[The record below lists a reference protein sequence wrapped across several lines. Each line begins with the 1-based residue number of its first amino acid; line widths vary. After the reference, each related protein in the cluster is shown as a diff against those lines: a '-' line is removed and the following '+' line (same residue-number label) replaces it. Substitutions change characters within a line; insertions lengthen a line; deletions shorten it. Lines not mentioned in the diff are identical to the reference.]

1 MPDLQIVIAANG
13 EKTLRSLA
21 KTYIDFYRDK
31 LNIKIYIYDS
41 KYSAEQKNELS
52 NLEDVEYINEP
63 EESIHKY
70 FRHAQRMQNDVGM
83 PDYVIRGTADDI
95 FLYPLEDYKILKA
108 NNNSYIR
115 QECILNFESR
125 KSKKNTSLKGQILNN
140 RVTIDKTKEEQSDS
154 SRCIEMNYYGLH
166 SAKMYLYA
174 VYWQVS
180 LMRSLPDEW
189 YHLTEVLLSV
199 PFRDCIGIW
208 SKKSGDIN
216 QRTPMGRNWGKQIPG
231 RRISAILKQ
240 MDQAVDIRYIYER
253 YIDLMDKRMNET
265 EKLPPISEKWVN
277 DISDLRKSTL
287 IHSIHRSGSAW
298 QRLGYYAFELIC
310 DDIDDD
316 KGGVVVRTEEGN
328 KNNLKIKFA
337 LNDEFV
343 STAQITYTLQA

>member
-1 MPDLQIVIAANG
+1 
-13 EKTLRSLA
+13 
-21 KTYIDFYRDK
+21 
-31 LNIKIYIYDS
+31 
-41 KYSAEQKNELS
+41 
-52 NLEDVEYINEP
+52 
-63 EESIHKY
+63 
-70 FRHAQRMQNDVGM
+70 
-83 PDYVIRGTADDI
+83 
-95 FLYPLEDYKILKA
+95 
-108 NNNSYIR
+108 
-115 QECILNFESR
+115 
-125 KSKKNTSLKGQILNN
+125 
-140 RVTIDKTKEEQSDS
+140 
-154 SRCIEMNYYGLH
+154 
-166 SAKMYLYA
+166 MYLYA

-208 SKKSGDIN
+208 SKKSGYIN

-343 STAQITYTLQA
+343 EYCTNNLYFTSLGEREIAEAFVNIDKTFFKALAI